1 MYYLCIC
8 KLQITKSI
16 GLPISNMNRINHEG
30 IIKSIDDKG
39 IHVQIVQMAA
49 CAACKVASQCQ
60 MSDKKE
66 KMVDVDDPGTA
77 KLSVGDKVVVY
88 TDESMGFKAVAF
100 AFLVPF
106 VILVGV
112 LVAVLAITHN
122 EAWAA
127 LAGIIALVPYYFWLF
142 IRKDTIKKQFQF
154 KLETNQ

>member
-1 MYYLCIC
+1 
-8 KLQITKSI
+8 
-16 GLPISNMNRINHEG
+16 
-30 IIKSIDDKG
+30 
-39 IHVQIVQMAA
+39 MAA